1 MLERERHR
9 IIRNLVEDRS
19 VVSVTELVELLAASE
34 ATIRRDI
41 NAMADRGAS
50 CGACVAARRPCARGI
65 RRISAPRISR
75 PRSRCASP
83 RSALSRRAAAA
94 MIEDGESVVINGG
107 TTTYRMVEF
116 LGELK
121 LDILT
126 NSVPIATELMQSH
139 RHRITIPGG
148 TIYPQQSIVLS
159 PFAQDTTKHF
169 WGRTLFTGCYGLNSF
184 GMMETDPLVVQAE
197 MKLLECAER
206 LVIMADSRKLRQR
219 SSMVVAP
226 LSRIAAVI
234 TDGGAAPE
242 ELDMLRAA
250 GIETVV
256 VTAEEPAAEA
266 AAKGF
271 LHVA

>member
-41 NAMADRGAS
+41 TAMADRGELRRVRG
-50 CGACVAARRPCARGI
+50 GAEAL
-65 RRISAPRISR
+65 R
-75 PRSRCASP
+75 PRHKAHLGAAHFAAEEQVCFAEKRAI
-83 RSALSRRAAAA
+83 ARAAAA

-159 PFAQDTTKHF
+159 PFAQDTTRHF

-197 MKLLECAER
+197 MKLLDCAER

-219 SSMVVAP
+219 SSMVVAA
-226 LSRIAAVI
+226 LSRIATVI
-234 TDGGAAPE
+234 TDSGAAPE
-242 ELDMLRAA
+242 ELEMLRSA

-256 VTAEEPAAEA
+256 VTAEEQPAEA
-266 AAKGF
+266 GAKGF